1 LRMERD
7 PRKIHRLRPEEV
19 YRALESSPDGLS
31 REEAESRLRDF
42 GLNEI
47 RERRAT
53 PLWRRFVS
61 HLTNFFALLLWVGA
75 VLAFI
80 SDQAPLGWAIIGVIL
95 VNAVFTFLQ
104 EYKAEKATEALKRM
118 LPQKAHVI
126 RGGEEVELD
135 ASLLVP
141 GDVLILREGDR
152 ISADARLV
160 ESSELRVDNSALTGE
175 SEPVRRSAV
184 PVTEEDINLP
194 DALNLVFTGTSVA
207 MGSGKAVV
215 YATGM
220 DTEFGKIARMTQAVK
235 EEESPLQRQM
245 RRITRFVAVL
255 ALSLGLV
262 FFLLGQFVVKLPF
275 SENLIFAIGIIVA
288 NVPEGL
294 LPTVTLAL
302 AMATQRMARR
312 NALVKKLS
320 SVETLGS
327 TTVICTDKTGT
338 LTQNEMTVRF
348 LWTPW
353 MEVSFSGVGYDPRG
367 ELLKPNGKEPRRI
380 SSEEKKSLLVPL
392 KVALLCNNAKLRE
405 EGGRWRIIGDPTE
418 GALLVAALKA
428 GLDREKVEKESPR
441 LFELPFDSSRKLMTV
456 ICEEGGKRVALVKGA
471 PGAVLE
477 RSVKILDSGGEREMT
492 EEDRLRANQINDRY
506 AGEALRVIA
515 LAYRELPD
523 GIKLYEQDQVERDL
537 VFCGLAAMMD
547 PPRPEVEEAVRKCRT
562 AGIKVIMIT
571 GDYGLTAESIAR
583 RIGLVKGRPRI
594 VTGAELEKM
603 DDAQLKEVLGEREI
617 IFARVAPEHKM
628 RVARALKEMGEVVAM
643 TGDGVNDAPALK
655 TADIGVAM
663 GKGGTDV
670 AKEAADM
677 ILVDDNFAS
686 IVAAVEEGRAIF
698 DNIRRFI
705 TYILASNIPEIV
717 PFILMVL
724 FRIPL
729 PLTIIQ
735 ILAVDLG
742 TDLLPALALGTEA
755 PEPGVME
762 RPPRP
767 REERLLNLRVLL
779 RAYGFLGPLE
789 ALVCMLGYLYM
800 FGWRWGEELWR
811 IKEADPIIYAKAT
824 TMSLTGIVMTQVGN
838 GFACRTNRESVFR
851 VGLAS
856 NRLYLW
862 GIATELALQ
871 ALIVYVPF
879 LNRVFQ
885 TAPIGARDWLFLL
898 PFVPLCLVADEVRK
912 LLLRA
917 YLRRRKTGTEG

>member
-1 LRMERD
+1 MERD
-7 PRKIHRLRPEEV
+7 PRKIYRLRPDEV
-19 YRALESSPDGLS
+19 YRALDTAPEGLAGQ
-31 REEAESRLRDF
+31 EAEKRLGDF
-42 GLNEI
+42 GLNQIQEKKG
-47 RERRAT
+47 T

-61 HLTNFFALLLWVGA
+61 HLTNFFAILLWVGA
-75 VLAFI
+75 VLSFL

-95 VNAVFTFLQ
+95 VNAVFTFFQ
-104 EYKAEKATEALKRM
+104 EYKAERATEALKRM

-126 RGGEEVELD
+126 RDGEEVEVE
-135 ASLLVP
+135 ATLLVP
-141 GDVLILREGDR
+141 GDVLVLREGDHV
-152 ISADARLV
+152 SADARLV

-194 DALNLVFTGTSVA
+194 DALNLVFAGTSVA

-220 DTEFGKIARMTQAVK
+220 DTEFGKIARMTQAVE
-235 EEESPLQRQM
+235 EEESPIQQQM
-245 RRITRFVAVL
+245 RRITKFVAAL
-255 ALSLGLV
+255 ALSLGVV

-353 MEVSFSGVGYDPRG
+353 TEVAFSGVGYSPRG
-367 ELLKPNGKEPRRI
+367 ELIKPNGKEGKRI
-380 SSEEKKSLLVPL
+380 SAEEKKTLLLPL
-392 KVALLCNNAKLRE
+392 KVAMLCNNSKLKDE
-405 EGGRWRIIGDPTE
+405 EGQWKVIGDPTE

-428 GLDREKVEKESPR
+428 GLDRDELEKGCPR
-441 LFELPFDSSRKLMTV
+441 VFELPFDSSRKLMTV
-456 ICEEGGKRVALVKGA
+456 ICQEGGKKVALVKGA

-477 RSVKILDSGGEREMT
+477 RCARILDNGGERVMT
-492 EEDRLRANQINDRY
+492 EEDRSRAEKVNDRY
-506 AGEALRVIA
+506 AAEALRVIA

-523 GIKLYEQDQVERDL
+523 DLKLYEQEQVERDL

-547 PPRPEVEEAVRKCRT
+547 PPRPEVEEAVRKCRS

-583 RIGLVKGRPRI
+583 RIGLVEGKPRI
-594 VTGAELEKM
+594 ITGAELERM
-603 DDAQLKEVLGEREI
+603 DDGQLEEALREKEI

-628 RVARALKEMGEVVAM
+628 RVARVLREMGEVVAM

-717 PFILMVL
+717 PFILMVM
-724 FRIPL
+724 FKIPL

-767 REERLLNLRVLL
+767 PGERLLNLRVLL

-789 ALVCMLGYLYM
+789 ALACMLGYLHM
-800 FGWRWGEELWR
+800 FGWKWGEELWR
-811 IKEADPIIYAKAT
+811 VKEANPIIYTKAT
-824 TMSLTGIVMTQVGN
+824 TMSLTGIVMTQIGN
-838 GFACRTNRESVFR
+838 GFACRTNRESVFK
-851 VGLAS
+851 VGFLS
-856 NRLYLW
+856 NRLYLA
-862 GIATELALQ
+862 GVAAELSLQ

-879 LNRVFQ
+879 LNRIFQ
-885 TAPIGARDWLFLL
+885 TAPIGAGDWLFLL
-898 PFVPLCLVADEVRK
+898 PFVPLCLVADEIRK
-912 LLLRA
+912 FLLRA
-917 YLRRRKTGTEG
+917 YLKRRKEGTEG